1 MESYGVVFVL
11 FCFIK
16 GIVYP
21 MILVQRLV
29 LLVMVLLVVRKMER
43 IFDDLIH
50 CVIVIFVVLF

>member
-1 MESYGVVFVL
+1 
-11 FCFIK
+11 
-16 GIVYP
+16 

-50 CVIVIFVVLF
+50 CVVVIFVVLF

>member
-1 MESYGVVFVL
+1 MESYGVDFVL

-29 LLVMVLLVVRKMER
+29 LLVVRKMER

-50 CVIVIFVVLF
+50 CVVVIFVVLF